1 MLTSPVT
8 ALIIGYLLGSLPFG
22 YLVARAKGVNIFEVG
37 SRNPGA
43 TNVGREVG
51 YWWGKLVLFLDALKG
66 TVATGWP
73 LLHFNWAMADGKLT
87 SLNASFATGDEN
99 ATNMAVA
106 GIVGALLGHSFSCFT
121 RFRGGK
127 GVATGAGG
135 FLVLL
140 PIEALIAWG
149 VFLLVRVTTKYV
161 SLASIAASASLP
173 ISAFFLHER
182 TVLVVVSFAVAVFV
196 AIRHRANI
204 SRLLAGTE
212 AKAGQKLAGT
222 KS

>member
-1 MLTSPVT
+1 MLTSPLT

-51 YWWGKLVLFLDALKG
+51 YWWGKLVLLLDALKG

-73 LLHFNWAMADGKLT
+73 LLHLNWTMADGKLT
-87 SLNASFATGDEN
+87 SLNASFATGDVN

-121 RFRGGK
+121 NFRGGK

-140 PIEALIAWG
+140 PIEALIALG
-149 VFLLVRVTTKYV
+149 VFLLVRFATKYV
-161 SLASIAASASLP
+161 SLASIVASVSLP
-173 ISAFFLHER
+173 VSAFFLHER
-182 TVLVVVSFAVAVFV
+182 AVLVAVSFAVAVFV

-212 AKAGQKLAGT
+212 AKAGQKAAAT